1 MKVLTIAS
9 AAAAVLLTSCAG
21 SSRAPAWYTEQEKAT
36 ECVGQYCGTGESE
49 SDGTPVG
56 IGAARDEARAY
67 ALGRLATSVE
77 NGTRMA
83 VSANQGKLGKGVARN
98 FNSQVTVITQRKLQ
112 NVNCKYHTA
121 SDYTVYALCSLP
133 RGIDQEILKE
143 IQN

>member
-21 SSRAPAWYTEQEKAT
+21 SSKPPMWYTEQEKAT
-36 ECVGQYCGTGESE
+36 ECAGQYCGTGESE

-67 ALGRLATSVE
+67 ALGRLAVSVE

-83 VSANQGKLGKGVARN
+83 FAANQGKLGKGVARN
-98 FNSQVTVITQRKLQ
+98 FNSQVTVVTQRKLA
-112 NVNCKYHTA
+112 NVNCKFHTA
-121 SDYTVYALCSLP
+121 GDNTVYSLCYVP
-133 RGIDQEILKE
+133 RSIDMEILKDL
-143 IQN
+143 Q